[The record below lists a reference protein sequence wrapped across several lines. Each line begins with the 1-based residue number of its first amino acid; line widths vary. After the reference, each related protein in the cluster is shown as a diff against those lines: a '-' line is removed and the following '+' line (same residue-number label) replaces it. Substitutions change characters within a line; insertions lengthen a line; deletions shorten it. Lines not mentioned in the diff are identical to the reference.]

1 MKVVS
6 ILAGWKQRWPKP
18 VARAVDRVLAL
29 VPESVAQRVNPA
41 KYGFAPADVPAPPT
55 VPVATTRLYI
65 APVNFA
71 AQGFAWARAAELL
84 PDVGAVSMQY
94 RGDPDYGF
102 PSDNAV
108 PVRVFRKSRSWQ
120 RAQFAAVAGGF
131 THVLY
136 EAERPIF
143 GELFDL
149 SPAKEIAALRAR
161 GVNVAMVSH
170 GSDLRLP
177 SRHRAIDEWSPF
189 RDSDWGVI
197 PTLEAQALD
206 HRRLLAEIGAR
217 VYLSTPD
224 LLLDWPDGHWLP
236 VVVDGSKW
244 WCDEMPLVHARP
256 RVVHAPSSS
265 IVKGSDLIEP
275 AMTRLHDEGV
285 IEYQRARGVAAR
297 EMPALYRGAD
307 IVLDQFRIGT
317 YGTAAIESMA
327 AGRVVVGHVH
337 DQVRHH
343 VAREFGVEV
352 PVVQATVATLEAAI
366 RRIATEREHYREV
379 AADGVTFARLV
390 HDGRASADALRPFLL
405 SD

>member
-1 MKVVS
+1 MKLIS
-6 ILAGWKQRWPKP
+6 ILVRWKQKWPTP
-18 VARAVDRVLAL
+18 LARAVDGVIAL
-29 VPESVAQRVNPA
+29 VPETIALRVNPA
-41 KYGFAPADVPAPPT
+41 KYGFAPGDVPPPPRP
-55 VPVATTRLYI
+55 PVAGTRLYI

-71 AQGFAWARAAELL
+71 AQGFAWARAAERL

-94 RGDPDYGF
+94 RADPDYGF
-102 PSDNAV
+102 PSDYSV
-108 PVRVFRKSRSWQ
+108 PVQVFRKSRAWQ
-120 RAQFAAVAGGF
+120 RAQFEAVAGGF

-136 EAERPIF
+136 EAGRPIF

-149 SPAKEIAALRAR
+149 SPAKEIEALRGR

-177 SRHRAIDEWSPF
+177 SRHRELDEWSPF
-189 RDSDWGVI
+189 HESGWGAI
-197 PTLEAQALD
+197 PTLEAQSIE
-206 HRRLLAEIGAR
+206 HRQLLAEVGAP

-224 LLLDWPDGHWLP
+224 LLLDWPDGRWLP

-244 WCDEMPLVHARP
+244 WCDDTPLVRARP
-256 RVVHAPSSS
+256 CVVHAPSSS

-275 AMTRLHDEGV
+275 AMTALHDEGV
-285 IEYQRARGVAAR
+285 IEYRRVRGVPAR

-317 YGTAAIESMA
+317 YGAAAIESMA
-327 AGRVVVGHVH
+327 AGRVVVGHLH

-352 PVVQATVATLEAAI
+352 PVVQATVASLEATI
-366 RRIATEREHYREV
+366 RRIVTEREHYREV
-379 AADGVTFARLV
+379 AGKGVAFARLV

-405 SD
+405 GG